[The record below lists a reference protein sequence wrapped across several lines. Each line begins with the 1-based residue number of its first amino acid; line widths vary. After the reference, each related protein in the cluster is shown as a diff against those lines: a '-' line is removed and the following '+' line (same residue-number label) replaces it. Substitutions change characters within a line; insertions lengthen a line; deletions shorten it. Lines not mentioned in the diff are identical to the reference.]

1 MKSSRRN
8 VVVRRRMASLLV
20 VLGFAASDVAA
31 QTETPVSMTL
41 DEVIQRTLLN
51 SPQIAQAQGALQ
63 TSAAVERSAFGSY
76 LPSLS
81 FSSGAS
87 LASTERFDPTLGTT
101 VSGSSDSYS
110 AGLSSN
116 IDLFT
121 GGRRGAES
129 ARARAQTDV
138 SEASLVEQ
146 RYAVMRTAKATF
158 FDVLRADD
166 LIRSAEAR
174 VARAEEARAAA
185 ELRARAGTA
194 TRSDELRAQLEMNNA
209 RQALLQAQNQK
220 RSAMYAL
227 GRLVAVQG
235 PVDAHAEEAFT
246 VRALALPNETIID
259 LAVSQSPAV
268 ITAAANEASAGYGV
282 RAARAQYLPSISG
295 SGSYN
300 WSNTDPS
307 FSDVRGSWNTR
318 LNLSFP
324 VFNRFAREESVE
336 RAQVQARVA
345 QYQLEDTRRAALANV
360 QRVLGTL
367 ETARQQID
375 LAEEGLAVAQEDM
388 RMQEERYRLGVAT
401 ILERVISQEN
411 LVSAEAALIAARYD
425 YQLALAELEAL
436 VGREL

>member
-1 MKSSRRN
+1 M
-8 VVVRRRMASLLV
+8 RRRMASLLAI
-20 VLGFAASDVAA
+20 LAFAAADTTAPADAAA
-31 QTETPVSMTL
+31 QAETPISMTL
-41 DEVIQRTLLN
+41 DEVIRRTMQN
-51 SPQIAQAQGALQ
+51 SPQIAQAEGAVQ
-63 TSAAVERSAFGSY
+63 TAGAVERSAFGSY
-76 LPSLS
+76 LPSLNI
-81 FSSGAS
+81 SSGAS

-146 RYAVMRTAKATF
+146 RYAVTRNAKAAF
-158 FDVLRADD
+158 FDVLRGSD

-174 VARAEEARAAA
+174 IARAEEALGAAQ
-185 ELRARAGTA
+185 LRAQAGTA
-194 TRSDELRAQLEMNNA
+194 TRSDELRAQLEMTNA

-220 RSAMYAL
+220 RSAMYGL
-227 GRLVAVQG
+227 GRLVAVDG
-235 PVDAHAEEAFT
+235 PVDADTDETFV
-246 VRALALPNETIID
+246 VRE
-259 LAVSQSPAV
+259 LAVSRESIIEMAVTQSPAV
-268 ITAAANEASAGYGV
+268 VTATANELSAGYGV
-282 RAARAQYLPSISG
+282 RAARAQYLPSLSG

-336 RAQVQARVA
+336 RAQVQSRVA
-345 QYQLEDTRRAALANV
+345 QYQLEDARRAALANV
-360 QRVLGTL
+360 QRVLGTI
-367 ETARQQID
+367 ETARLQID
-375 LAEEGLAVAQEDM
+375 LAEEALALAEEDL
-388 RMQEERYRLGVAT
+388 RVQEERYRLGVAT
-401 ILERVISQEN
+401 ILERVTSQEN
-411 LVSAEAALIAARYD
+411 LVSAEATLIAARYD
-425 YQLALAELEAL
+425 YQLAVAELEAL
-436 VGREL
+436 IGRDL